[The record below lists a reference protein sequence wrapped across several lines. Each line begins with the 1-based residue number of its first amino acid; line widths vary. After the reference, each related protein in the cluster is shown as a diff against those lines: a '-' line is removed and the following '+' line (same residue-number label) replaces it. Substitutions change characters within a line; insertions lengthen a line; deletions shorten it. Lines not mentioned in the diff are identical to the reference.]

1 LSPRIF
7 EPDEPGGRA
16 WPCVAGLDYVGASAW
31 LADAR
36 APMRLLEPTLAIRR
50 ALTESKEL
58 GGVAGNCV
66 VAALVLGCR
75 LDLDGWSPTL
85 VSCTWRGGAHHYV
98 RVDDWALDPTAEQF
112 GAGEPLVFEIGSTDN
127 EYFSESAW
135 GVTPCEGE
143 VVSELGFWLARQLP
157 HPDGDD
163 WRRDTIAPLLRAV
176 GLTRLLPAVEEAAE
190 GYAAEIHQ
198 RIRDEMEW
206 SEARDEA

>member
-135 GVTPCEGE
+135 GVTPCERRGR
-143 VVSELGFWLARQLP
+143 LGAWLLAGAPASPPRRCQLAPRHHRAAAPSRRP
-157 HPDGDD
+157 HPTTTGCRGS
-163 WRRDTIAPLLRAV
+163 RRRLRRRNPPTDT
-176 GLTRLLPAVEEAAE
+176 
-190 GYAAEIHQ
+190 
-198 RIRDEMEW
+198 DEMEW